1 MRLGLW
7 WTGLNLSFLLSLV
20 LTGLVG
26 GLITSLVGAS
36 GVMVIV
42 PALSLL
48 QGFTIHTSI
57 GTSLMVDVIASLTV
71 AYGYYRHGN
80 IDLKP
85 GAWIALG
92 SIAGAQLG
100 AAFCPTIPESGLG
113 AAFGL
118 MLIVSGVGIWK
129 GGARKEAFLERFR
142 GIVGLRSNRTRTI
155 ITLLLGFLIGV
166 NGGVFGAGGGLL
178 ILLVLLFFLNYPT
191 HKAVGTSTLIM
202 AITATSGALGYTL
215 QGNIDILAGSIISLG
230 TILGGFTGTRFANL
244 ADEETFSKV
253 VGAMF
258 LVLGVFMIIMHL

>member
-1 MRLGLW
+1 M
-7 WTGLNLSFLLSLV
+7 NLSLLLSLV
-20 LTGLVG
+20 LIGLVG

-42 PALSLL
+42 PVLNLL
-48 QGFTIHTSI
+48 QGFTIHTCI
-57 GTSLMVDVIASLTV
+57 GTSLMVDVIASLAV

-85 GAWIALG
+85 GVWIALG

-100 AAFCPTIPESGLG
+100 AAFCPTIPESSLG

-118 MLIVSGVGIWK
+118 MLMVSGVGMWK
-129 GGARKEAFLERFR
+129 GGARKEKLLERFR
-142 GIVGLRSNRTRTI
+142 GIVGLRSGLAKTGVP
-155 ITLLLGFLIGV
+155 LLLGFLIGV

-178 ILLVLLFFLNYPT
+178 ILLVLLFLLSYPT
-191 HKAVGTSTLIM
+191 RKAVGTSTLIM
-202 AITATSGALGYTL
+202 AITATSGALGYAL
-215 QGNIDILAGSIISLG
+215 QGNIDILAGSVIGLG
-230 TILGGFTGTRFANL
+230 TILGGSAGTRFANL

-258 LVLGVFMIIMHL
+258 ILLGVFMIVIRLI